1 MGAQILK
8 KLKIKNMI
16 LVTRSK
22 KKVIGLEGFGI
33 KIKKQE
39 IINKKWKKIA

>member
-1 MGAQILK
+1 MNFLQSVEKIIKSLN
-8 KLKIKNMI
+8 IKNMI

-22 KKVIGLEGFGI
+22 KKVIGLDGYGI

-39 IINKKWKKIA
+39 IIK